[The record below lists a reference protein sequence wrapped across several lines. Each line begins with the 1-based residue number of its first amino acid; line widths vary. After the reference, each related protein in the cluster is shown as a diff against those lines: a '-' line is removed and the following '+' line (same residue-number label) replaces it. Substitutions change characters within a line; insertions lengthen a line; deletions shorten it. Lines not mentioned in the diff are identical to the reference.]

1 MHASY
6 PALAVKCVLL
16 ALWSSTALLS
26 PLLSLLR
33 LSSHLF
39 RIPTFLSFRTW
50 PVGVLS
56 RAISRF
62 ATNVGA
68 TQLRGT
74 PPFSMA

>member
-1 MHASY
+1 M
-6 PALAVKCVLL
+6 LL
-16 ALWSSTALLS
+16 TLSSVFFLRFGAQRLFS
-26 PLLSLLR
+26 PLLSQSLLR